1 MARCQSE
8 GAQRM
13 RTEVRTKLQIGN
25 KKINITAL
33 LEYEE
38 HAAERFFLVR

>member
-1 MARCQSE
+1 MAKCPSE

-13 RTEVRTKLQIGN
+13 RTEVRKKSQAAN
-25 KKINITAL
+25 RKINMPPL

-38 HAAERFFLVR
+38 CAAEYLFIVR